1 MLFAMYKVKDFRQ
14 IILFVWILLILLL
27 IAIFFVLG
35 LGNNQ
40 PTPQQTGN
48 NSDVQQRLAQWQQ
61 KVTQN
66 PNDVDALIELGFAY
80 YDSFRFN
87 EAVANFEKA
96 VSLAPNNAEAVAALG
111 LGYESLN
118 RPNDALQQ
126 YDRAL
131 ALKADFDFPKVRKA
145 RLLAESKGDYAQ
157 GAQLLREVVD
167 KMPIGVEKTKL
178 KQKVAEYEQKAKTQK

>member
-1 MLFAMYKVKDFRQ
+1 MSKVQDYRQ
-14 IILFVWILLILLL
+14 VILVVWVLLILLL
-27 IAIFFVLG
+27 IGIFFLVG
-35 LGNNQ
+35 LNNKQ
-40 PTPQQTGN
+40 PAATPQAN
-48 NSDVQQRLAQWQQ
+48 DSSDVQQRLAQWQQ
-61 KVTQN
+61 KVAQN

-80 YDSFRFN
+80 YDSFRFK

-96 VSLAPNNAEAVAALG
+96 VNLAPNNAEAVAALG

-145 RLLAESKGDYAQ
+145 RLLAEAKGEYAQ
-157 GAQLLREVVD
+157 AAQLLQEVVD